1 MTAKIPEIELNDGHK
16 IPAIGFGTYA
26 LNGAAGAESIS
37 NAIHMGYRLI
47 DTAFNY
53 ENEGA
58 VGRAVTQS
66 GVPREELLISS
77 KLPGRHHAYKE
88 AITTIEESLYRAGL
102 DYYDFYLIHWPNPKV
117 DLYVEAWQAMIEA
130 RKQGLIRS
138 IGVSN
143 FLPEHIQRLI
153 QETGVAPSLNQIELH
168 PHFDND
174 ALRTWNREQGIV
186 TESWSPLGRG
196 SSILENEQIAQI
208 GKAYNKSISQVILRW
223 HVQLGSVP
231 IPKAASAEHQRDNLN
246 IFDFEL
252 TEDEMAVISGLS
264 SPSGRIDDQDPA
276 TYEEF

>member
-1 MTAKIPEIELNDGHK
+1 MTKIPEIELNDGVK

-26 LNGAAGAESIS
+26 LNGTDGAQKIT
-37 NAIHMGYRLI
+37 NAIDTGYRLI

-58 VGRAVTQS
+58 VGRAVRQS
-66 GVPREELLISS
+66 SVPREELLISS
-77 KLPGRHHAYKE
+77 KLPGRHHSYEE
-88 AITTIEESLYRAGL
+88 ALATIQESLFRAGL

-143 FLPEHIQRLI
+143 FLPEHLERLK
-153 QETGVAPSLNQIELH
+153 QETGVLPSMNQIELH
-168 PHFDND
+168 PEFIQEEQR
-174 ALRTWNREQGIV
+174 AWNKEHGIV

-196 SSILENEQIAQI
+196 SSVLENEKIAQI
-208 GKAYNKSISQVILRW
+208 GKAYNKTISQVILRW
-223 HVQLGSVP
+223 HVQLGAVP

-252 TEDEMAVISGLS
+252 TEAEMAVISGLN
-264 SPSGRIDDQDPA
+264 SPTGRIDDQDPA
-276 TYEEF
+276 SYEEF

>member
-1 MTAKIPEIELNDGHK
+1 MTKIPEIELNDGVK

-26 LNGAAGAESIS
+26 LNGTDGAQKIT
-37 NAIHMGYRLI
+37 NAIDTGYRLI

-58 VGRAVTQS
+58 VGRAVRQS
-66 GVPREELLISS
+66 SVPREELLISS
-77 KLPGRHHAYKE
+77 KLPGRHHSYEE
-88 AITTIEESLYRAGL
+88 ALATIQESLFRAGL

-143 FLPEHIQRLI
+143 FLPEHLERLK
-153 QETGVAPSLNQIELH
+153 QETGVLPSMNQIELH
-168 PHFDND
+168 PEFIQEEQR
-174 ALRTWNREQGIV
+174 AWNKEHGIV

-196 SSILENEQIAQI
+196 SSVLENEKIAQI
-208 GKAYNKSISQVILRW
+208 GKAYNKTISQVILRW
-223 HVQLGSVP
+223 HVQLGAVP

-252 TEDEMAVISGLS
+252 TEAEMAVISGLS
-264 SPSGRIDDQDPA
+264 SPTGRIDDQDPA
-276 TYEEF
+276 SYEEF

>member
-1 MTAKIPEIELNDGHK
+1 MTKIPEIELNDGVK

-26 LNGAAGAESIS
+26 LNGTDGAQKIT
-37 NAIHMGYRLI
+37 NAIDTGYRLI

-58 VGRAVTQS
+58 VGRAVRQS
-66 GVPREELLISS
+66 SVPREELLISS
-77 KLPGRHHAYKE
+77 KLPGRHHSYEE
-88 AITTIEESLYRAGL
+88 ALATIQESLFRAGL

-143 FLPEHIQRLI
+143 FLPEHLERLK
-153 QETGVAPSLNQIELH
+153 QETGVLPSMNQIELH
-168 PHFDND
+168 PEFIQEEQR
-174 ALRTWNREQGIV
+174 AWNKEHGIV

-196 SSILENEQIAQI
+196 SSVLENEKIAQI
-208 GKAYNKSISQVILRW
+208 GKAYNKTISQVILRW
-223 HVQLGSVP
+223 HVQLGAVP
-231 IPKAASAEHQRDNLN
+231 IPKAASVEHQRDNLN

-252 TEDEMAVISGLS
+252 TEAEMAVISGLS
-264 SPSGRIDDQDPA
+264 SPTGRIDDQDPA
-276 TYEEF
+276 SYEEF

>member
-1 MTAKIPEIELNDGHK
+1 MTSTIPEMELNDGHK

-26 LNGAAGAESIS
+26 LNGAAGAEKIS
-37 NAIHMGYRLI
+37 NAIQMGYRLI

-58 VGRAVTQS
+58 VGRAVSQS

-130 RKQGLIRS
+130 RKRGLIRS

-143 FLPEHIQRLI
+143 FLPEHIERLI

-208 GKAYNKSISQVILRW
+208 GKAHNRSISQVILRW
-223 HVQLGSVP
+223 NVQLGSVP